1 MDNWRTSRSILIG
14 QSTIRSSP
22 GKHLNTN
29 FKVRYHTNMLASKNH
44 SGLTLVEM
52 LISMAILAI
61 FLTITI
67 PYLLGTRNQNLLQA
81 NTDQL
86 ATVLQMARQ
95 FALSAKPGLTAIKV
109 DITSADPVTLIY
121 TPSDNPPRTFTLS
134 SGVILTAPPPP
145 HTISF
150 DKLYGTVS
158 TSTQITLEYKG
169 YTSSVTVEKS
179 GDISTT
185 KALKI

>member
-1 MDNWRTSRSILIG
+1 MPT
-14 QSTIRSSP
+14 P
-22 GKHLNTN
+22 KH
-29 FKVRYHTNMLASKNH
+29 SK
-44 SGLTLVEM
+44 GLTLVEM

-61 FLTITI
+61 FLTISI

-95 FALSAKPGLTAIKV
+95 YALSAKPGPDPFVVINPTSPIN
-109 DITSADPVTLIY
+109 ITY
-121 TPSDNPPRTFTLS
+121 TPASDPPRSFTLTKEIQMTHPT
-134 SGVILTAPPPP
+134 VPD
-145 HTISF
+145 TIIF
-150 DKLYGTVS
+150 DKLYGTVT
-158 TSTQITLEYKG
+158 TSHSFELEYKG